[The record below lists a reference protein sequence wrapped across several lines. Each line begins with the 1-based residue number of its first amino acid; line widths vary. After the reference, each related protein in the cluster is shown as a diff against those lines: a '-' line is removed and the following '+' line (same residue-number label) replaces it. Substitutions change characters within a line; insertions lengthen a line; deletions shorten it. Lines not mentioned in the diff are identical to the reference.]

1 MTMDISILSLLVED
15 TIPCGVTFNT
25 HGVALRGLRHVL
37 IKGNFKV
44 LFDTCAVGGLWGG
57 AIEIRSHTWGFA
69 SPLMRQ
75 DLRVPRFEECAD
87 RLWEQAHSLIARDG
101 VEMLPYFKK
110 EYSAW
115 KSLSAEQKYSLFKE
129 TDFYSYHAK

>member
-15 TIPCGVTFNT
+15 TTPCGVIFNAYD
-25 HGVALRGLRHVL
+25 VALRGLRYALV
-37 IKGNFKV
+37 KGNFKV
-44 LFDTCAVGGLWGG
+44 FFDMCAVGGLWGG
-57 AIEIRSHTWGFA
+57 ALKVGSHTWGFA
-69 SPLMRQ
+69 SPLMRK

-87 RLWEQAHSLIARDG
+87 RLWEQAYSLISCNGA
-101 VEMLPYFKK
+101 EMLPYFKK

-129 TDFYSYHAK
+129 TDFYSYYAK